1 MRKKPAHPLL
11 ELTLARLLEFVREP
25 EAIFWVFV
33 FPVLLAV
40 ALGIAFRVKPA
51 DPYRVALV
59 GSAAPLERASELL
72 RAVPGIAAQPSSEH
86 EASDGLRAGKLD
98 LMITATD
105 DAAAA
110 LGAPLRLTFHFDPT
124 RPESRA
130 ARLAI
135 DDALQRGAGRL
146 DVVEVRD
153 QTATTRG
160 GRYIDFLIPGLV
172 GLNIMG
178 SSMWGIGYSV
188 VLARRNKLL
197 KRLAATPMRR
207 AHYLLSFMLSR
218 MLFLVPEVAAVV
230 AFGWIVFGVA
240 IHGSVLGVGL
250 VSLLG
255 GLAFMGLA
263 MLVAARTD
271 NTEVAS
277 GWMNAIQMPMWL
289 LGGAFF
295 SYQRFPEVVHPF
307 IRLLPLT
314 AFNDALRALMN
325 EGAPL
330 WSIWSELLVMTV
342 WGAISFALALRVFR
356 WR

>member
-1 MRKKPAHPLL
+1 VVITETGGRAPPPD
-11 ELTLARLLEFVREP
+11 AR
-25 EAIFWVFV
+25 
-33 FPVLLAV
+33 
-40 ALGIAFRVKPA
+40 
-51 DPYRVALV
+51 
-59 GSAAPLERASELL
+59 
-72 RAVPGIAAQPSSEH
+72 
-86 EASDGLRAGKLD
+86 
-98 LMITATD
+98 
-105 DAAAA
+105 
-110 LGAPLRLTFHFDPT
+110 LRLTFHFDPT

-130 ARLAI
+130 ARLGL
-135 DDALQRGAGRL
+135 DDALQHGAGRV
-146 DVVEVRD
+146 DVVEVHD
-153 QTATTRG
+153 ETTTARG

-172 GLNIMG
+172 SLNIMG
-178 SSMWGIGYSV
+178 SSMWGIGYAV

-295 SYQRFPEVVHPF
+295 SYQRFPEAVHPF

-325 EGAPL
+325 DGAPL
-330 WSIWSELLVMTV
+330 WSIWSELLVMAL